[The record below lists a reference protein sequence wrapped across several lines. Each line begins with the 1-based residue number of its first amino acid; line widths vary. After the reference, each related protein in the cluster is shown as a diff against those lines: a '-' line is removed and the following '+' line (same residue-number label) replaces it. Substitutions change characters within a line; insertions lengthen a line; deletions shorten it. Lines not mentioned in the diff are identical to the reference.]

1 MKTIYQPD
9 VQAQMDAYLNQIR
22 RVQKELT
29 QEFERKMNQRTGHL
43 QEALTKLYRENM
55 PIGYELTELD
65 EIELQEMKYEQQI
78 TN

>member
-1 MKTIYQPD
+1 MKPIYQPD
-9 VQAQMDAYLNQIR
+9 VQAQMGAYLNQIR

-29 QEFERKMNQRTGHL
+29 DEFERKMNQRTGHIRN
-43 QEALTKLYRENM
+43 ALETLYRENT

-65 EIELQEMKYEQQI
+65 EIELQEMKDEQQI